1 MNYLYEINHFY
12 TWLTTHPLSPQG
24 QALWHLLMSI
34 DNKSG
39 WPAQFTVSSSTLAAQ
54 LGVSRTQLSRCRK
67 ELKDAGRIF
76 HIRQQGSQPPIY
88 RLARRQGRRSLRG
101 PAAPPEA
108 FAGQQPASSE
118 PGESASGPL
127 TSPQIE
133 LWIYCG

>member
-39 WPAQFTVSSSTLAAQ
+39 WPDEFTVSSSTLAAQ

-88 RLARRQGRRSLRG
+88 RLAPFEPPKTEPVVKVDDPFGDPPPRRKHL
-101 PAAPPEA
+101 PAN
-108 FAGQQPASSE
+108 
-118 PGESASGPL
+118 
-127 TSPQIE
+127 SPHR
-133 LWIYCG
+133 LNRVNLHLVR